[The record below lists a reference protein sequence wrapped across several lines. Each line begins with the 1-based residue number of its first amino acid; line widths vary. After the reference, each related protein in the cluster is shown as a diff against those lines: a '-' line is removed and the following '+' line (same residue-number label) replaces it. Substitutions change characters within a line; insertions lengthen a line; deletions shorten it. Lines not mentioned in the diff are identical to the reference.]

1 MSGQPVGTMSDVSDV
16 RGTTRISVVL
26 VDDSSQVRGV
36 VRRALEL
43 TGLFEVVG
51 EGGDGDE
58 AIGLVYRHEPSLLL
72 LDTSMP
78 TADGLEAVPGILALC
93 PQTRVVMFTGFEDA
107 GLAARAR
114 ELGAA
119 DVVSKSILLED
130 LPGRLLR
137 ILTDGP
143 GTPPPGTPPPGTRHR
158 LRLVDDSRVRFV
170 ADEQAVLDQ
179 HLAQF
184 RDLFDRAAIG
194 MATLTVTGTI
204 VRPNRAFADLMSCS
218 PYELVGADY
227 GRLTGGGGAMLD
239 RGLEAIKVFDQ
250 DVASFEHPL
259 PSPPGGPPSRIA
271 RVTLSPIRD
280 AQEQVLYVFAQVQ
293 DISAQRE
300 AEDSLRR
307 SEDDFRLLVSSVR
320 EYAIFMLDRTGNVI
334 SWNSGAQRIK
344 GYAANEIVGH
354 SFRVFYSAE
363 ERASGHPEGNLEA
376 ALRKGTL
383 AEEGWRVRKDGS
395 QFWASVVISP
405 VYDDAGSHIGFA
417 KVTRDQTQRR
427 EHEEERRKSMSQQ
440 AHLLAVTAHE
450 LRNPTAVIDGSA
462 RTLRASGGAMSDD
475 ERDELLAAIRSSAHR
490 LHRLASDLTTASRL
504 HEAPLELRR
513 QDVSLTEI
521 LRRAAKRVQTTGSDV
536 QVDVTIAH
544 ETTLNVDGG
553 RLAQA
558 LDNLLDNAVR
568 HGAPPIQLD
577 AVVDEEIHI
586 RVTDAGSGVSS
597 ALVPHLFEQFATA
610 GPARRTGLG
619 LHIVR
624 EIARAHGGD
633 AEYRPPGP
641 GQPTTFALRLPW
653 RT

>member
-16 RGTTRISVVL
+16 RDATRISVVL
-26 VDDSSQVRGV
+26 VDDSSQVRGL

-58 AIGLVYRHEPSLLL
+58 AIGLVHRHEPSLLL
-72 LDTSMP
+72 LDMSMP
-78 TADGLEAVPGILALC
+78 TADGLEALPGILALC
-93 PQTRVVMFTGFEDA
+93 PRTRVVMFTGFEDA
-107 GLAARAR
+107 GLAERAR

-119 DVVSKSILLED
+119 GVVSKSILLED
-130 LPGRLLR
+130 LPDRLLR

-143 GTPPPGTPPPGTRHR
+143 GTPPPGTRHR
-158 LRLVDDSRVRFV
+158 LRLVDESSRERVRLV

-204 VRPNRAFADLMSCS
+204 VRPNRALADLMSCS
-218 PYELVGADY
+218 PYELVGVDY
-227 GRLTGGGGAMLD
+227 GRMTGGRGELLD

-259 PSPPGGPPSRIA
+259 PSPTGGAPSRIA

-280 AQEQVLYVFAQVQ
+280 AQMQVLYVFAQVQ

-300 AEDSLRR
+300 AEDNLRR
-307 SEDDFRLLVSSVR
+307 SEDGFRLLVSSVR
-320 EYAIFMLDRTGNVI
+320 EYAIFMLDRTGNVT

-344 GYAANEIVGH
+344 GYAANEIIGH

-363 ERASGHPEGNLEA
+363 ERASGHPERNLEI

-383 AEEGWRVRKDGS
+383 AEEGWRLRKDGS

-417 KVTRDQTQRR
+417 KVTRDQTRRR

-450 LRNPTAVIDGSA
+450 LQNPTAVIDGSA
-462 RTLRASGGAMSDD
+462 HALRASGGAMSED
-475 ERDELLAAIRSSAHR
+475 ERDELLAAIRSSTDR

-513 QDVSLTEI
+513 QDVSLTEV

-544 ETTLNVDGG
+544 ETTLHVDGG

-568 HGAPPIQLD
+568 HGVPPIQLD

-610 GPARRTGLG
+610 GPAGRTGLG